1 MAKQRCVLIG
11 GSGFIGLHL
20 ARALDKAGYK
30 TIVCGRNNK
39 EARKILPESIEC
51 IDIDIQNA
59 ASYKNVL
66 QEKDYVFD
74 LAAPSEPYSSMLHP
88 NNEVKNHIL
97 PHMQLIEFACQKKV
111 KKYIFFSSGGGVYG
125 KKPTIPVSEKAILDP
140 VSPYTISK
148 VTLEFFLAY
157 CARVSKTNYLIY
169 RLSNPYGPGQKK
181 KPGFGVIPTLFDHI
195 KKNTVPTLYSH
206 GNLMRDFIYI
216 DDAVDAILRSFN
228 VKTEYKIY
236 NLGSGKGTKIK
247 DIWRTIR
254 KLTNTKMKAHYEEK
268 RPIDV
273 EAIILDISRFKKEF
287 KWKPKT
293 LIEDGLRQFCQQN

>member
-1 MAKQRCVLIG
+1 V
-11 GSGFIGLHL
+11 
-20 ARALDKAGYK
+20 
-30 TIVCGRNNK
+30 
-39 EARKILPESIEC
+39 
-51 IDIDIQNA
+51 DIDIQNPS
-59 ASYKNVL
+59 SYKTL
-66 QEKDYVFD
+66 IQEKDYVFD

-88 NNEVKNHIL
+88 NDEVKNHIL
-97 PHMQLIEFACQKKV
+97 PHMQLIEYACQKKV
-111 KKYIFFSSGGGVYG
+111 RKYIFFSSGGGVYG
-125 KKPTIPVSEKAILDP
+125 KKPSIPVSEKAILDP

-148 VTLEFFLAY
+148 VTIEFFLAY
-157 CARVSKTNYLIY
+157 CARVSKTKYLIY

-195 KKNTVPTLYSH
+195 KKNTVPTLYSQ

-216 DDAVDAILRSFN
+216 DDAIEAILKSFN
-228 VKTEYKIY
+228 VKNQSQIY

-247 DIWRTIR
+247 DIWRTMR

-273 EAIILDISRFKKEF
+273 ESIILDISRFKKEY

-293 LIEDGLRQFCQQN
+293 LLEDGLRQFCQK